1 MNLSIVDQIIGK
13 NNGKKNWELKRHPA
27 KLSLQQGYEHLAEL
41 NKPVDYQTI
50 YVCEDEV
57 EKALIDL
64 EKKEDED
71 ILIER
76 CTLRTLDELI
86 DLRDPVVQLAAK
98 FLILIEHIELL

>member
-1 MNLSIVDQIIGK
+1 MNLSIVDQIVRE

-57 EKALIDL
+57 EKALNDL
-64 EKKEDED
+64 EKKEDEE